1 MSLCERLRNLL
12 FGSNAQMIIEGVET
26 VVGPAA
32 TAAAKAAATAAV
44 EEAKKA
50 ITEAAEEA
58 KKAVTD
64 AAEVV
69 TDVTK
74 VVTDV
79 TKTVIDMVPGASANA
94 VVVDAALAVAA
105 VNDAA
110 LAVAA
115 AVADAAKAQE
125 IPDEKHLIE
134 LSLIAENSKYAPEKI

>member
-32 TAAAKAAATAAV
+32 IASAKAAATAAATAAV

-50 ITEAAEEA
+50 VTEATEEA

-74 VVTDV
+74 
-79 TKTVIDMVPGASANA
+79 TVIDKVPGAPAAAAATVN
-94 VVVDAALAVAA
+94 DAALAVAA